1 MYWTHT
7 ARSRHINFSIS
18 LHILLGMILLVVPLV
33 QCLMF
38 TYRSRGKQLQA
49 RSPLM
54 AESSVSASTRGS
66 SLTLTTRL
74 LVALIPFSLYIF
86 LFTRIPPYVTAV
98 ASAPIPAL
106 DDGAMDGADEGVGA
120 GPVGTGVVSWT
131 EGPEGWEGEGWL
143 ASSLG
148 RVVVLGVVV
157 LGALSGFGALRTAL
171 NFFEN
176 IHGGIGSVSIPPSRR
191 LAEPW
196 LTLLQVSVRQR
207 HHTGRTIVVSRP
219 PRPRREARGN
229 QSAEPSARS
238 EQWWLDGPCLR
249 QQGGSG

>member
-1 MYWTHT
+1 
-7 ARSRHINFSIS
+7 
-18 LHILLGMILLVVPLV
+18 MILLVVPLV

-38 TYRSRGKQLQA
+38 TYRSRGEPLC
-49 RSPLM
+49 SPKDEAGVALIS
-54 AESSVSASTRGS
+54 ESTNVSSSTRGS
-66 SLTLTTRL
+66 SLTLTTRV

-98 ASAPIPAL
+98 ASATLPTLDGTPI
-106 DDGAMDGADEGVGA
+106 EGEAVDSA
-120 GPVGTGVVSWT
+120 GSGTVSWT

-176 IHGGIGSVSIPPSRR
+176 I
-191 LAEPW
+191 
-196 LTLLQVSVRQR
+196 
-207 HHTGRTIVVSRP
+207 
-219 PRPRREARGN
+219 
-229 QSAEPSARS
+229 
-238 EQWWLDGPCLR
+238 
-249 QQGGSG
+249 QGGTG